1 MAITCLESAL
11 GPLFHLYSPVFIVPH
26 SKHSHGLTVFKKS
39 LNDTEVLTLAVCMPC
54 YSFLLSVFLS
64 SFTVVMVLM
73 HAVHDQVLS
82 NRFTTVSAWISAISP
97 ILLNRHDIVQ
107 DKVCTIGAE
116 VAMIV
121 GEIEDRNIVTQ
132 WKIVSKWK
140 FSSKEAETF
149 AGKLHNCVQH
159 NLM

>member
-1 MAITCLESAL
+1 
-11 GPLFHLYSPVFIVPH
+11 
-26 SKHSHGLTVFKKS
+26 
-39 LNDTEVLTLAVCMPC
+39 MPC
-54 YSFLLSVFLS
+54 YSLLLSVFLS

-82 NRFTTVSAWISAISP
+82 NPFPTVSAWISAISP
-97 ILLNRHDIVQ
+97 ILLNHHDIVQ
-107 DKVCTIGAE
+107 DKVRTIGAE

-121 GEIEDRNIVTQ
+121 GEIEDRNILTK
-132 WKIVSKWK
+132 WKIVGKWK

-149 AGKLHNCVQH
+149 AGKLHNCVQD